1 MAKIV
6 VVEDQQVLAT
16 VYRNKFVAEGYQVEV
31 ALDGE
36 AGIDLINSAKPDLVI
51 LDVMLPKLN
60 GIEVLKRV
68 RTNPLFETLPVI
80 IFSNASLPGM
90 VERAWDAGAT
100 MVLSKSSHSPKQIVE
115 SVRTA
120 LKAASENQPGAVRVG
135 VSSLPIPAAEAVT
148 PDRRADTPGQIL
160 LIEDHPDV
168 RTLMAFLLDQAGH
181 QVTSVE
187 SHAGALRQ
195 AKLQEF
201 DVFMV
206 NRICPDGLGLTL
218 CRQLRQSFPRQPIVM
233 YSTAALPAE
242 QQAGLD
248 AGARAYLA
256 RPDDLLNIGNLAS
269 DLIRESKESRAVS
282 RQAPLAVTT
291 LAA

>member
-1 MAKIV
+1 MPKIV

-16 VYRNKFVAEGYQVEV
+16 VYRNKFLAEGYQVEV
-31 ALDGE
+31 ASDGE
-36 AGIDLINSAKPDLVI
+36 AGVALINSAKPDLVI

-60 GIEVLKRV
+60 GIEVLKNV
-68 RTNPLFETLPVI
+68 RANPLFETLPVI

-90 VERAWDAGAT
+90 VEEAWKAGAT

-115 SVRTA
+115 SVRCA
-120 LKAASENQPGAVRVG
+120 LQSTGNQKLETKAAANAHLRSSDSLMSSEK
-135 VSSLPIPAAEAVT
+135 
-148 PDRRADTPGQIL
+148 TPGHVL

-168 RTLMAFLLDQAGH
+168 RALLSSLLDQAGH

-187 SHAGALRQ
+187 SHAGALRK

-201 DVFMV
+201 DLFLI
-206 NRICPDGLGLTL
+206 NRICPDGPGLTL
-218 CRQLRQSFPRQPIVM
+218 CRQLQELFPRQPIVM

-256 RPDDLLNIGNLAS
+256 KTSELLNIGSFLS
-269 DLIRESKESRAVS
+269 SVM
-282 RQAPLAVTT
+282 
-291 LAA
+291 AA

>member
-1 MAKIV
+1 MPKIV

-16 VYRNKFVAEGYQVEV
+16 VYRNKFLAEGHQVEV
-31 ALDGE
+31 AIDGE
-36 AGIDLINSAKPDLVI
+36 AGVALINRVKPDLVI

-60 GIEVLKRV
+60 GIEVLKKV
-68 RTNPLFETLPVI
+68 RANPLFETLPVI

-90 VERAWDAGAT
+90 VEEAWKAGAT

-115 SVRTA
+115 SVRCALQTTGNQKLETKTA
-120 LKAASENQPGAVRVG
+120 ANAPLRSSDSLMSSEK
-135 VSSLPIPAAEAVT
+135 
-148 PDRRADTPGQIL
+148 TPGHVL

-168 RTLMAFLLDQAGH
+168 RALLSSLLDQAGH

-187 SHAGALRQ
+187 SHAGALRK

-201 DVFMV
+201 DLFLI
-206 NRICPDGLGLTL
+206 NRVCPDGPGLTL
-218 CRQLRQSFPRQPIVM
+218 CRQLQELFPRQPIVM

-248 AGARAYLA
+248 EGARAYLA
-256 RPDDLLNIGNLAS
+256 KTSELLNIGSFLS
-269 DLIRESKESRAVS
+269 SVM
-282 RQAPLAVTT
+282 
-291 LAA
+291 AA